1 MRPGDIVFGDAD
13 GLVILEQERVEEIYE
28 AALRRQQREADL
40 MAQLRAGNTTIEL
53 LGLPPMAKQ
62 VEQLG

>member
-1 MRPGDIVFGDAD
+1 M
-13 GLVILEQERVEEIYE
+13 ILEQERVEEIYE